1 VCILLKRFSSAG
13 KRLVV
18 FANDRFETGL
28 LRRPPRVRRVRAKG
42 QNNRVQYS
50 SEDATQNNDW
60 FVYTYR
66 LGTHEA
72 GTEVVPRRRRRAWI
86 EATGKRG
93 ESAYLY
99 LYVCI
104 YIIKI
109 SIYRKRGKSV
119 CKQKKK
125 K

>member
-1 VCILLKRFSSAG
+1 MRIRLKRCSTAG

-18 FANDRFETGL
+18 FANDRFKTGL

-60 FVYTYR
+60 LVYTYR

-72 GTEVVPRRRRRAWI
+72 GSEVVPRRRRRAWI
-86 EATGKRG
+86 EATDRRG
-93 ESAYLY
+93 GSAYLSICMY
-99 LYVCI
+99 I
-104 YIIKI
+104 YIL
-109 SIYRKRGKSV
+109 
-119 CKQKKK
+119 
-125 K
+125 

>member
-1 VCILLKRFSSAG
+1 MRIRLKRCSSAG

-28 LRRPPRVRRVRAKG
+28 LRRPPRVRAKG

-72 GTEVVPRRRRRAWI
+72 GSEVVPRRRRRAWI
-86 EATGKRG
+86 EDQQTRR
-93 ESAYLY
+93 ERLLISI
-99 LYVCI
+99 CI
-104 YIIKI
+104 YIYYKDK
-109 SIYRKRGKSV
+109 Y
-119 CKQKKK
+119 
-125 K
+125 